1 MIKNTIPKIKKRI
14 LIPFLC
20 ISSIFASSVSGA
32 AKTEELEFYNNGRIN
47 ITGRAANESVV
58 TVNVI
63 EFDDALW
70 DNSLNWE
77 ENKNFNIQYYDSV
90 KVNDDEKYSFDFR
103 LKKNGNFYVYVGGV
117 TDELETYVIHY
128 TNKEDNENAILSLK
142 NAVEKSDIDE
152 ITKLISDR
160 VYDFCVY
167 TDEYKKA
174 DASDKTTAAKILLD
188 AIAKEPKITDDY
200 KILAENITKAYV
212 CSLIRASKISDL
224 NEFAYSFYLDEESM
238 LSKCYT
244 PECGKNMLS
253 KLSDKN
259 SIGIGDF
266 DTLVRNSIIEYTVK
280 VSGSVDD
287 VEKLLT
293 EMSDYIGIKNV
304 SSISDELIRKIRKE
318 SNVVTVAD
326 IGKYINSYKPDENG
340 KSYTGGGSGG
350 SSRVPSPSSRVD
362 TTIATDKNSKAEDNK
377 KDIFS
382 DIDNYEWARESIE
395 ELYKTGVV
403 NGKGNNEFRPQD
415 NVTREEFVKMIL
427 GAAKIDLDFKDN
439 TPPSDVKETDWF
451 YKYIMCAY
459 EAGIINGISENEF
472 GTGLYIT
479 RQDIAK
485 IMYETIKLCG
495 YEITEQ
501 GNDFFDENAIAD
513 YSKEAVNKL
522 RLAGIINGYEN
533 NEFRPNDFANRA
545 EAAKMIYG
553 LSNYLK

>member
-362 TTIATDKNSKAEDNK
+362 TTIATDKNSKVEDNK

-395 ELYKTGVV
+395 ELYKAGVV

>member
-395 ELYKTGVV
+395 ELYKAGVV

>member
-501 GNDFFDENAIAD
+501 GNDFSDENAIAD

>member
-395 ELYKTGVV
+395 ELYKAGVV

-513 YSKEAVNKL
+513 HSKEAVNKL

>member
-58 TVNVI
+58 TVNVV

-77 ENKNFNIQYYDSV
+77 EDKNFNIQYYDSV

-188 AIAKEPKITDDY
+188 AIAKDPKITDDY

-212 CSLIRASKISDL
+212 CSLIRVSKISDL

-259 SIGIGDF
+259 SIGIDDF

-280 VSGSVDD
+280 VSGSIDD

-304 SSISDELIRKIRKE
+304 SSISDELIRSIRKE
-318 SNVVTVAD
+318 ANVVTVAD

-362 TTIATDKNSKAEDNK
+362 TTIATDKNTKAEDDK

-382 DIDNYEWARESIE
+382 DIGNYEWARESIE
-395 ELYKTGVV
+395 ELYKAGVV

-495 YEITEQ
+495 YEITER
-501 GNDFFDENAIAD
+501 GNDFSDESAIAD

>member
-326 IGKYINSYKPDENG
+326 IGKYINSYKPGENG

>member
-395 ELYKTGVV
+395 ELYKAGVV

-427 GAAKIDLDFKDN
+427 GAAKIELDFKDN

-533 NEFRPNDFANRA
+533 NEFRPYDFANRA